1 MKIFNVNHLK
11 TNIYLVLAF
20 FLIFPYEGVIGQTIR
35 SAQQKEPDSTAI
47 PYRFEDNPFLN
58 IHKKYNPFSL
68 DYPSNIQREIK
79 YDTESR
85 QYIIKEKLGGKQYR
99 PPMYLTLPEFRD
111 YEAKRTQKNYW
122 EELADKSLLEE
133 RRRRLFPV
141 IEIESP
147 AFERIFGSNKIDLIP
162 RGSADITLMGQYN
175 NNANPMF
182 DETKRKQWGFDFD
195 QQINMNLTG
204 HIGTRVKVNANF
216 NSSAQFDFENQ
227 IRFDYVAKDDDI
239 LRRLEV
245 GNVSMPL
252 NSTLIQGVQ
261 SLFGVKAQMQFGN
274 LKFTGLL
281 SQQRSRQKE
290 ITITNGAQESE
301 FTLQADNYEANQ
313 HYFLAQYFRDNYNK
327 TLALAPLIN
336 TTINI
341 TQVEVWMSNRSNS
354 YEDARDVMA
363 LMDLGE
369 NSPYNTQVIAGRPTP
384 SGFPSSGIPNESNPA
399 VSNNLLELLGNNGR
413 PTNGTFVQNLFGG
426 SGGNDNYA
434 KMTYARKLVE
444 NRDYTVERKLGYISL
459 NLPLNADQ
467 ILAVA
472 YRYTANGREYQ
483 VGEFSSDR
491 PVTPSNPEMLYAKLL
506 KNEVL
511 KTKLPTWDLMMK
523 NIYALGAYNVSNS
536 NFILQI
542 YRTENE
548 SGTERPAI
556 YEGQRTTEKTWLE
569 LTGLD
574 RLNQQQAQIP
584 DGYFDYIEN
593 ITIEP
598 KRGKL
603 IFPVVEP
610 FGRDLASQFVTGAE
624 QALID
629 KYTFPELYDSTKVAA
644 QQQFPTKNRYR
655 IKGRYNSAMGTEYQI
670 GAFNITRGSIQVMAG
685 GAMLQEGVDYTIDYE
700 IGRLRILNEALM
712 LSGQPIRV
720 TVEDDAMY
728 NLQQKTLM
736 GGRFDYL
743 VNDNLQ
749 VGATIMNL
757 TEKPLTEKVNIG
769 EEPMSNTMLG
779 ADLSY
784 NAPSRWLTRMIDKLP
799 FLSTKEESSISF
811 YGEFAKLIPGHPK
824 GLDTEN
830 GRTGTTYIDDFENS
844 VSYIDLK
851 NQYSWQISGTPR
863 MFSESA
869 LTDNLQYGY
878 NRALLAFYNIDPIFY
893 RNNSLT
899 PNNIT
904 TSELSDHRV
913 REVGE
918 KEVFPNKDTRSG
930 QNEWLQ
936 TLDLAFYPT
945 LRGPYNYTTTGINN
959 DGTLANPKSRWG
971 GMFRKIDNTDFE
983 AQNIEF
989 IEMWMMDPALT
1000 NPNKDGG
1007 DIYFNLGSISE
1018 DILKDGRKSLEN
1030 SISPIGDMSQV
1041 DQTNWGRVTK
1051 NQPVVQAFDNDSQS
1065 RERQDV
1071 GLDGLNDADE
1081 STFHGS
1087 FLSQLQGIL
1096 NPTALDDLRNDP
1108 SSDNYMYFRSQQ
1120 MDQQAAGILKRY
1132 QRYNGVDGN
1141 SKTNEQS
1148 QRDFGVETSAS
1159 TLLPDG
1165 EDVNRDNNMNEID
1178 EYYQYRI
1185 SLRPQDLIVGK
1196 NHIVDEQITKVK
1208 LVNDAEVDVKW
1219 YKFRIPLTQYESKFG
1234 DIQDFKSIRF
1244 VRTFLTN
1251 FADTAIVRLAKM
1263 QLVKG
1268 EWRRYNAENNPSKVI
1283 SDYSMGVVASD
1294 NSIFDVA
1301 NISVE
1306 ENGNRDPIPY
1316 IQPPGINRQVDWTNN
1331 NYNVRLNEQA
1341 LSMDVLN
1348 LRDGYGRGTYKTSSH
1363 DFRPYGRI
1371 EMFIHAEGQN
1381 LRNGD
1386 AHAFLRVGT
1395 DDRYNYYEYDM
1406 PLFVTPYGTTS
1417 PDLIWPNENR
1427 MNIQIRLF
1435 QDAKLARDKATLN
1448 GQPWP
1453 LDVPF
1458 EYKDGNNIITVV
1470 GAPDISKVRY
1480 YMMGVRNPLKGS
1492 SSSSSNDD
1500 GSDISGSFW
1509 FNELRLTDFDDKGGW
1524 AATARLNL
1532 KLADFANVSVSG
1544 TKSSIGFGYL
1554 SQRMNER
1561 SRNEDLYFDFMSN
1574 AELGKFF
1581 PRDFGLVIP
1590 FYFSYSKQT
1599 STPEYNPLNPDI
1611 ELNSAL
1617 ANLSRNQQD
1626 SLLRL
1631 VQDYT
1636 TRKSFSLTNVRKIR
1650 MNNERPIRPW
1660 DIENFSATYAFS
1672 AYNHRDY
1679 SVASSIQKNYR
1690 AALDY
1695 NFSNSSVKFIEPLK
1709 NVIKSDYLKILKDFN
1724 FNLMPSLINF
1734 RVDVNRIYSENTI
1747 RDNTSDNV
1755 LPTLYNKNFDMSRI
1769 YGISWDLT
1777 KSLRL
1782 DFNAT
1787 NYSIIDEPD
1796 GRVNGVKRDTMWNN
1810 FWKMGRTTDYNHM
1823 LNIAYTLP
1831 ISKLPYLDWVNVI
1844 TRYGAQFNW
1853 QSEPL
1858 LSLRSPDINIGNS
1871 IQNNRTIQVNPSLN
1885 MVGLYNKFG
1894 FIRRNSGRNAK
1905 GSNAFLVQLLTSIR
1919 KIDGAYTKIEGTY
1932 LPGYLPKTKAFG
1944 YDFDANAPGWGF
1956 LFGSQ
1961 SDILQRAINNDW
1973 LSTDS
1978 MQTQMFTRS
1987 FAENLS
1993 LVANLEP
2000 VKGLRIDLTAA
2011 RTDNYNYTAT
2021 VQFNSTTNAFE
2032 SVTPYTTGNYS
2043 ITQIAISTVFKDHQA
2058 LFQKF
2063 EENRMTISHRL
2074 AEINPNSVGSATD
2087 FYADGYGKA
2096 QQDVVVNSFLS
2107 TYLGKNISKE
2117 KLSSTPRFPLPNW
2130 RISYNGLNKIP
2141 GLEDIFTSLT
2151 VLHSYASQY
2160 TISGYNSVIRYE
2172 EKSDA
2177 PSARDV
2183 NGNFLP
2189 ENQFQQ
2195 ISIID
2200 QFVPLLGLDARFKNN
2215 LSATSEYRRN
2225 RNLNFSLQ
2233 NSQMAMM
2240 TEEAFVLG
2248 IGYRKNNFR
2257 LPFGWFSDRKMN
2269 SDLNFKLDVAIN
2281 DRKTMVYRSDLNR
2294 SEISAGNKS
2303 ISFNPTLDYMI
2314 NQMYNIR
2321 LFLNTNS
2328 VKPYTSQNYAT
2339 SYTNFGINLRIMF
2352 Q

>member
-1 MKIFNVNHLK
+1 MK
-11 TNIYLVLAF
+11 TNIYA
-20 FLIFPYEGVIGQTIR
+20 LIFAISLIFLCGQTNGQTIR
-35 SAQQKEPDSTAI
+35 PAQKQQDSTAI
-47 PYRFEDNPFLN
+47 PYRFKDHPFLN
-58 IHKKYNPFSL
+58 IHKQYNPFSL
-68 DYPSNIQREIK
+68 EHPNNIKREII
-79 YDTESR
+79 YDTKSG
-85 QYIIKEKLGGKQYR
+85 QYIIKENLGAKQYR
-99 PPMYLTLPEFRD
+99 PPLYLTLPEFRD
-111 YEAKRTQKNYW
+111 YEAKRSQKNYW
-122 EELADKSLLEE
+122 EELADKNLAEE

-147 AFERIFGSNKIDLIP
+147 AFERIFGGNKIDLIP

-182 DETKRKQWGFDFD
+182 DETRRKQWGFDFD

-204 HIGTRVKVNANF
+204 HIGTRVKINANF
-216 NSSAQFDFENQ
+216 NSTAQFDFENQ

-239 LRRLEV
+239 LRRLEI

-261 SLFGVKAQMQFGN
+261 SLFGVKAQLQFGRLN
-274 LKFTGLL
+274 FTGLL

-301 FTLQADNYEANQ
+301 YTLQADNYEANQ
-313 HYFLAQYFRDNYNK
+313 HYFLSQYFRENYNR
-327 TLALAPLIN
+327 TLALAPIIN
-336 TTINI
+336 TNINI
-341 TQVEVWMSNRSNS
+341 SQVEVWLSNRSNS

-369 NSPYNTQVIAGRPTP
+369 YQPYNNLISPGSSRLP
-384 SGFPSSGIPNESNPA
+384 STGIPNENNA
-399 VSNNLLELLGNNGR
+399 TVSNNLLSLLGDNGR
-413 PTNGTFVQNLFGG
+413 QSNGTFVQSFFAG
-426 SGGNDNYA
+426 SGANDNYA
-434 KMTYARKLVE
+434 KMTYARKLIE
-444 NRDYTVERKLGYISL
+444 NRDFTIDRKLGYISL

-467 ILAVA
+467 VLSVA

-483 VGEFSSDR
+483 VGEFSTDI
-491 PVTPSNPEMLYAKLL
+491 PVTPSNPKMLYTKLL
-506 KNEVL
+506 KNETL
-511 KTKLPTWDLMMK
+511 KPRLPIWDLMMK

-542 YRTENE
+542 YRTEDE
-548 SGTERPAI
+548 TGTERPAI
-556 YEGQRTTEKTWLE
+556 YEGQRTAEKTWLE

-574 RLNQQQAQIP
+574 RLNQQQAQSP
-584 DGYFDYIEN
+584 DGYFDYLEN

-598 KRGKL
+598 KKGKL

-610 FGRDLASQFVTGAE
+610 FGRDLASQFITGSE

-629 KYTFPELYDSTKVAA
+629 KYTYPELYDSTKVIA
-644 QQQFPTKNRYR
+644 QQQFPNKNRYR

-670 GAFNITRGSIQVMAG
+670 GAYNITRGSIQVMAG
-685 GAMLQEGVDYTIDYE
+685 GALLQEGVDYTIDYE

-720 TVEDDAMY
+720 TVEDDAMF

-743 VNDNLQ
+743 VNDQLQ

-779 ADLSY
+779 ADLTY
-784 NAPSRWLTRMIDKLP
+784 NAPSRWLTRMVDKLP
-799 FLSTKEESSISF
+799 FLSTKEESNISF
-811 YGEFAKLIPGHPK
+811 YGEFAKLIPGHPR
-824 GLDTEN
+824 GLDTQN
-830 GRTGTTYIDDFENS
+830 GTTGTTYIDDFENS

-863 MFSESA
+863 LFTES
-869 LTDNLQYGY
+869 NLSDDLRYGY
-878 NRALLAFYNIDPIFY
+878 NRALLAVYNIDPIFY

-899 PNNIT
+899 PTNIT
-904 TSELSDHRV
+904 TAELSDHRV

-930 QNEWLQ
+930 QNDWLQ
-936 TLDLAFYPT
+936 TLDFAYYPN
-945 LRGPYNYTTTGINN
+945 LRGPYNYTTTGVNA

-989 IEMWMMDPALT
+989 LEMWMMDPALT

-1007 DIYFNLGSISE
+1007 DIYFNLGNISE

-1030 SISPIGDMSQV
+1030 ALSPVGDLSQV

-1051 NQPVVQAFDNDSQS
+1051 NQPVIQAFDSDSES
-1065 RERQDV
+1065 RQRQDV
-1071 GLDGLNDADE
+1071 GLDGLSDADE
-1081 STFHGS
+1081 SSFHGS

-1096 NPTALDDLRNDP
+1096 NPAALAEIQNDP

-1120 MDQQAAGILKRY
+1120 MDQQSAGILKRY

-1148 QRDFGVETSAS
+1148 QRDFGVPTSAS

-1185 SLRPQDLIVGK
+1185 SIRQQDMIVGQ
-1196 NHIVDEQITKVK
+1196 NHIVDEQTTKVT
-1208 LVNDAEVDVKW
+1208 LANGQQQDIKW

-1234 DIQDFKSIRF
+1234 DVQDFKSIRF
-1244 VRTFLTN
+1244 IRTFMTN
-1251 FADTAIVRLAKM
+1251 FTDTAIVRLAKL
-1263 QLVKG
+1263 QFVKG
-1268 EWRRYNAENNPSKVI
+1268 EWRRYNPENNPSKVI

-1301 NISVE
+1301 NINVE
-1306 ENGNRDPIPY
+1306 ENGKRDPIPY
-1316 IQPPGINRQVDWTNN
+1316 IQPPGINRQVDWSNN

-1341 LSMDVLN
+1341 LSLDVIN
-1348 LRDGYGRGTYKTSSH
+1348 LRDGYGRGTFKTTSH

-1371 EMFIHAEGQN
+1371 EMFIHAEGMN

-1386 AHAFLRVGT
+1386 ARAFLRVGT
-1395 DDRYNYYEYDM
+1395 DDKYNYYEYDM
-1406 PLFVTPYGTTS
+1406 PLAVTPYGATS

-1435 QDAKLARDKATLN
+1435 QDAKMARSKATLN

-1458 EYKDGNNIITVV
+1458 EYMDGNNRIVV
-1470 GAPDISKVRY
+1470 LGAPDISKVRY

-1492 SSSSSNDD
+1492 STSNSADD
-1500 GSDISGSFW
+1500 GSNITGSFW

-1544 TKSSIGFGYL
+1544 TKSTIGFGFL

-1561 SRNEDLYFDFMSN
+1561 RRSEDMYFDLMSN

-1581 PRDFGLVIP
+1581 PRSYGLVIP

-1617 ANLSRNQQD
+1617 ANMSRNQQD
-1626 SLLRL
+1626 SLMRL

-1650 MNNERPIRPW
+1650 TNNEKPIRPW
-1660 DIENFSATYAFS
+1660 DIENFSATYAYS
-1672 AYNHRDY
+1672 AYNHRDF
-1679 SVASSIQKNYR
+1679 SVASSIQRNYR

-1695 NFSNSSVKFIEPLK
+1695 NYSNPSVKFIEPFK
-1709 NVIKSDYLKILKDFN
+1709 NVIKSDYLKLIKDIN
-1724 FNLMPSLINF
+1724 FNLVPSLINF
-1734 RVDVNRIYSENTI
+1734 RIDVNRVYSENTI

-1755 LPTLYNKNFDMSRI
+1755 LPTLYNKNFNMSRI
-1769 YGISWDLT
+1769 YGISWDLS

-1796 GRVNGVKRDTMWNN
+1796 GRLNGIKRDTMWNN

-1831 ISKLPYLDWVNVI
+1831 VSKLPYMDWVNVI
-1844 TRYGAQFNW
+1844 TRYGAQFTW

-1858 LSLRSPDINIGNS
+1858 LSLRNPDINVGNS

-1905 GSNAFLVQLLTSIR
+1905 GSKAFFIQLLTSIR
-1919 KIDGAYTKIEGTY
+1919 KIDGAYTKMEGSY

-1961 SDILQRAINNDW
+1961 SDILQKAINNNW

-1978 MQTQMFTRS
+1978 LQTQLFTRS

-2021 VQFNSTTNAFE
+2021 VQYNSGSGTFE
-2032 SVTPYTTGNYS
+2032 RVTPFTTGNYS
-2043 ITQIAISTVFKDHQA
+2043 ITQIAITTAFKNHQD

-2063 EENRMTISHRL
+2063 EENRMVISQRL
-2074 AEINPNSVGSATD
+2074 ARTNANSVGQSAD

-2096 QQDVVVNSFLS
+2096 QQDVVVNAFLS
-2107 TYLGKNISKE
+2107 TYLGKDINKN
-2117 KLSSTPRFPLPNW
+2117 KLSSIPRTPLPNW
-2130 RISYNGLNKIP
+2130 RVSYNGLGKLP
-2141 GLEDIFTSLT
+2141 GLSDVFSSLT

-2160 TISGYNSVIRYE
+2160 TISGYSSVIRYE
-2172 EKSDA
+2172 ENAGA
-2177 PSARDV
+2177 PSERDI
-2183 NGNFLP
+2183 NNNFLP
-2189 ENQFQQ
+2189 KNQFQQ

-2200 QFVPLLGLDARFKNN
+2200 QFVPLVGLDARFKNN
-2215 LSATSEYRRN
+2215 ISATSEYRKN
-2225 RNLNFSLQ
+2225 RNVNFSLQ
-2233 NSQMAMM
+2233 NSQMAIL

-2248 IGYRKNNFR
+2248 VGFRKNNFR

-2269 SDLNFKLDVAIN
+2269 NDLNFKLDVAIN
-2281 DRKTMVYRSDLNR
+2281 DRKTLVYRSDLNR
-2294 SEISAGNKS
+2294 SEVSAGNKS
-2303 ISFNPTLDYMI
+2303 ISFNPTLDYML
-2314 NQMYNIR
+2314 NQTYNIR

-2328 VKPYTSQNYAT
+2328 VRPYTSQNYAT
-2339 SYTNFGINLRIMF
+2339 SYTNFGINLRVMF